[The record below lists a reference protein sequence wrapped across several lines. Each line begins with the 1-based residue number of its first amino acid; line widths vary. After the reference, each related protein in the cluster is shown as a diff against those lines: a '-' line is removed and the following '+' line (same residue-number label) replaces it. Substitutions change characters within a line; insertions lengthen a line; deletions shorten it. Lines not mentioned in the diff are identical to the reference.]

1 MLIII
6 QARTSSKRFENKVLF
21 KINDKPIILHVI
33 EQLKKSKF
41 NNSIIVSTSLSKSDD
56 KLVKYLKK
64 KGINYFRGSLT
75 NVADRLYK
83 TAIYKKKNKFIRISA
98 DSPLIDSKI
107 MDKMINISNQDKFKK
122 FDLITNIF
130 PRSFPKGYSVEII
143 KTSSLRKQIKFMDKE
158 EKEHVTL
165 FFYKNHKKFLIKNL
179 KNFDKIKYKIN
190 TTVDKKKD
198 LKNIKKLLHG

>member
-1 MLIII
+1 
-6 QARTSSKRFENKVLF
+6 
-21 KINDKPIILHVI
+21 
-33 EQLKKSKF
+33 
-41 NNSIIVSTSLSKSDD
+41 
-56 KLVKYLKK
+56 
-64 KGINYFRGSLT
+64 
-75 NVADRLYK
+75 
-83 TAIYKKKNKFIRISA
+83 
-98 DSPLIDSKI
+98 